1 MIRFKPLL
9 LLITTCVTTLL
20 FSQQAYAGKSCAT
33 LDRHSILARA
43 AKYQSTINKY
53 SARYGVDN
61 RFVIA
66 VMTNESCFKPRA
78 RSYKGAKGLM
88 QLMPAAAKRF
98 GVRDRYHP
106 EQNIRGGIKYLA
118 FLIRRFNGDLPR
130 VIAGYHAGEGNVS
143 KYGGVPPFRSTR
155 SYVRKVSHVYR
166 KLGGYQRRLTLN
178 RASAVAPVGQL
189 LSRLSNKS
197 SLALHQ
203 YQLPNVDRQ
212 QRSTKRS
219 SANLSDPT
227 LVKVAT
233 QQQAAKN
240 KDRLLDLSLPQ
251 LEQAHREKQTGHAN
265 RDASGRTLSMPM
277 LNTINL
283 LKDSTNDANEALLD
297 SPTVTQLLHSS

>member
-189 LSRLSNKS
+189 LNRLSTKPA
-197 SLALHQ
+197 LALHQ
-203 YQLPNVDRQ
+203 YQLPKVNRQ
-212 QRSTKRS
+212 HRATK
-219 SANLSDPT
+219 T
-227 LVKVAT
+227 
-233 QQQAAKN
+233 

-251 LEQAHREKQTGHAN
+251 IEQAHREKQKANAN
-265 RDASGRTLSMPM
+265 RNSSGRTLSMPM

-283 LKDSTNDANEALLD
+283 LKESTNDANEALLD
-297 SPTVTQLLHSS
+297 SPSVTQLLHSS

>member
-9 LLITTCVTTLL
+9 LLIATCVTTLL

-33 LDRHSILARA
+33 LDRHSILVRA

-155 SYVRKVSHVYR
+155 SYVRKVAHVYR

-178 RASAVAPVGQL
+178 RALAVAPVSQL
-189 LSRLSNKS
+189 LNRLSTKPA
-197 SLALHQ
+197 LALHQ
-203 YQLPNVDRQ
+203 YQLPKVNRQ
-212 QRSTKRS
+212 HRATK
-219 SANLSDPT
+219 T
-227 LVKVAT
+227 
-233 QQQAAKN
+233 

-251 LEQAHREKQTGHAN
+251 IEQGHREKQRANAN
-265 RDASGRTLSMPM
+265 RNSSGRTLSMPM

-283 LKDSTNDANEALLD
+283 LKESTNDASEALLDEALLD
-297 SPTVTQLLHSS
+297 SPSVTQLLHSS